1 MEELKRNW
9 KIGKLSYAVGALLYS
24 PAIHETVADSIIE
37 RRFAEPYSLTLC
49 LEDSIGDNAV
59 EAAEKQL
66 MITLKKVYEAW
77 KKGQIAP
84 EHLPLIFVRVRSP
97 RQLEKLAGPLM
108 RYSAILA
115 GFVFPKFS
123 IDQADRY
130 IGLMHGINRQT
141 RETMYMLP
149 ILESGDI
156 IDLRTRV
163 DNLYKIKEKLD
174 QVSYMVLNVRVGG
187 NDFCSRFG
195 VRRHCKE
202 TIYDIRTVSNV
213 LTDILTVF
221 SGDYVVSGPVWEYF
235 AGGDDQWKEGL
246 IRETSLDLLNGF
258 VGKTVIHPLQIPVV
272 NGCLMPSA
280 SDYRDACNVM
290 AWDGADSGVEKS
302 CDGGRMN
309 EKKTHE
315 VWAEKILHL
324 AEVYGVNDDANI

>member
-24 PAIHETVADSIIE
+24 PAIHATVADSIIE
-37 RRFAEPYSLTLC
+37 GRFAQPYSLTLC

-59 EAAEKQL
+59 EAAEAQM
-66 MITLKKVYEAW
+66 MITLEKVYGAW
-77 KKGQIAP
+77 KDGRIAP
-84 EHLPLIFVRVRSP
+84 EQLPLIFVRVRSP
-97 RQLEKLAGPLM
+97 RQLEKLAGPLIK
-108 RYSAILA
+108 YSAVLA

-123 IDQADRY
+123 IELADRY
-130 IGLMHGINRQT
+130 IGLMRGINRGT
-141 RETMYMLP
+141 KETMYMLP

-156 IDLRTRV
+156 VDLRTRV
-163 DNLYKIKEKLD
+163 ENLYKIKEKLD

-195 VRRHCKE
+195 VRRHCGE

-235 AGGDDQWKEGL
+235 AGEDGQWKQGL
-246 IRETSLDLLNGF
+246 IRETELDLLNGF

-272 NGCLMPSA
+272 NSCLMPSA
-280 SDYRDACNVM
+280 SDYRDACDIM
-290 AWDGADSGVEKS
+290 AWDGENLGVGKS

-324 AEVYGVNDDANI
+324 AEVYGVRDDA